1 MLHLL
6 FGRSGSGKTHFVRQ
20 ELHRL
25 AGQGEQKL
33 MLLVPEQFS
42 FESERAMLRLLGP
55 RRAAE
60 VEVVS
65 FTRLADAAFRR
76 FGGCCGKR
84 LDDGGRSILMSLAL
98 EQTADHLPLYQK
110 HTQTPELV
118 SMMLTASAELKMC
131 AVAPQELSRAAEQM
145 EDGTLREKMKELS
158 LILSAYEA
166 LVAQSYLDPQDDL
179 TRLKEVLRAHRFFE
193 GYTVF
198 VDSFKS
204 FTAQELG
211 ILELALCQAK
221 EVTVALCADG
231 PRQADAEM
239 SLFTPVYQTARSLMR
254 LARQNSVAV
263 AAPVTLE
270 PGVRFCGAGI
280 RAVEEGA
287 YRGRRIPLRG
297 DTGDVALYA
306 ARSTYDEAAY
316 VAMTIRRM
324 VMEEG
329 YRYRDFTIL
338 ARSPEAYRSNLDAAL
353 ERWDIPYFMD
363 DPRAIDTEP
372 LMRLV
377 LCAFQ
382 AARSG
387 YRSDDVFAC
396 LKTGLCGYTAEEI
409 SLIENYVFLWRLS
422 GREWLETWSR
432 HPRGFAGE
440 LTEQDAQQ
448 LSQINELRER
458 IIAPLRQFADSVRM
472 ADGETSARAVYRFL
486 LALEVPG
493 HVKQMCRRMKE
504 MGEPELADRQFRLWE
519 LLMQIL
525 DQMALVLK
533 GRVLTAQ
540 RFGELLR
547 LVIASG
553 TIGSIPQGLDE
564 VTVGAADRSRPA
576 DPKVVFLLGAV
587 QGEFPRNPSPDG
599 VFSDEERRA
608 LIQMGLPL
616 NGTMEDSSMDER
628 LMAYTVMAAPTER
641 LFVTYPAADMDGAAK
656 APSSIVS
663 EIRSI
668 LPDIPV
674 QSRYLLP
681 EESFANSEQPAFEMT
696 ARLWGQSSVLSS
708 TLKELFSRREGY
720 TERMAALRRV
730 HERAPA
736 AFENPVRARML
747 FEQMRHISATQIESY
762 HLCRF
767 QYFCRYGL
775 GAKERRPAELNAL
788 EYGSLIHYLL
798 EHLLREQ
805 GARALAALGPEEL
818 KQLILSCIE
827 RYVEEQLGGAEDKS
841 PRFRFLVARIA
852 DSAQVVISHIAKE
865 LAQSKF
871 QPAAFELELKE
882 GGEFPPL
889 KITLPNGETA
899 TVEGKIDRVDVMEL
913 DGVKYVRIIDYKTGK
928 KEFRL
933 SDVLYGVNLQMLI
946 YLAALIQNG
955 RFCPAGILY
964 MPAVRP
970 VISAAKGQ
978 SIEALTATVEK
989 KLRMNGL
996 LLDDSRVIQG
1006 MEEQAEGKYIPVAL
1020 KDGKP
1025 AKTESI
1031 VNAPQLDGVMEYI
1044 KDLTGQMVQTLHGG
1058 DVAALPL
1065 TGEHNAC
1072 QYCPYFAVCGHEDA
1086 DGGRDCLRLD
1096 KAETL
1101 RQILKEETGKEGDE
1115 NG

>member
-6 FGRSGSGKTHFVRQ
+6 FGRSGSGKTHIVRQ

-25 AGQGEQKL
+25 AGRGEQKL

-55 RRAAE
+55 RHAAE

-98 EQTADHLPLYQK
+98 EQIADHLPLYQK

-118 SMMLTASAELKMC
+118 SMMLTASAEMKMC
-131 AVAPQELSRAAEQM
+131 AVAPQELSRAAEKM

-158 LILSAYEA
+158 LILAAYEA

-179 TRLKEVLRAHRFFE
+179 TRLKEVLQIHRFFE

-211 ILELALCQAK
+211 ILELAFCHAK

-231 PRQADAEM
+231 LGKADAEM

-254 LARQNSVAV
+254 LARQNSVSV
-263 AAPVTLE
+263 AAPVILE
-270 PGVRFCGAGI
+270 PGIRFQNEGV
-280 RAVEEGA
+280 RAVENSA
-287 YRGRRIPLRG
+287 YRGKHTPVRG
-297 DTGDVALYA
+297 DAGDVVLYS

-324 VMEEG
+324 VMEQG

-353 ERWDIPYFMD
+353 ERWEIPYFMD

-377 LCAFQ
+377 LCAFA
-382 AARSG
+382 AARSSF
-387 YRSDDVFAC
+387 RSDDVFAC
-396 LKTGLCGYTAEEI
+396 LKTGLCGYSAEEI
-409 SLIENYVFLWRLS
+409 SFLENYTYLWKLT
-422 GREWLETWSR
+422 GREWLEPWTR

-440 LTEQDAQQ
+440 LTEEDAEQ
-448 LSQINELRER
+448 LVLLNELRQR
-458 IIAPLRQFADSVRM
+458 IIMPLREFANLVRL
-472 ADGETSARAVYRFL
+472 ADGETTSRAIYQFL
-486 LALEVPG
+486 LALEVPE
-493 HVKQMCRRMKE
+493 HVKQMCRKMKAL
-504 MGEPELADRQFRLWE
+504 GETELASRQYRLWE

-525 DQMALVLK
+525 DQMALVLREK
-533 GRVLTAQ
+533 VLTAQ

-547 LVIASG
+547 LVIASS

-564 VTVGAADRSRPA
+564 VTIGAADRSRPA

-599 VFSDEERRA
+599 VFSDEERRV

-628 LMAYTVMAAPTER
+628 LMAYTVMAAPSER
-641 LFVTYPAADMDGAAK
+641 LIVTYPAADMDGAAK
-656 APSSIVS
+656 APSSIVG

-668 LPDIPV
+668 LPDVAI

-681 EESFANSEQPAFEMT
+681 EECFANSEQSAFELT
-696 ARLWGQSSVLSS
+696 ARLWGQSSVLAS
-708 TLKELFSRREGY
+708 TLKELFSGKEGY
-720 TERMAALRRV
+720 PERMSALRRV

-736 AFENPVRARML
+736 AFENPARARML
-747 FEQMRHISATQIESY
+747 FEKLRHISATQLESY

-775 GAKERRPAELNAL
+775 SAKERRPAELNAL

-798 EHLLREQ
+798 EHLLKEQ
-805 GARALAALGPEEL
+805 GAKALSILEEDVL
-818 KQLILSCIE
+818 KQLILTCIE

-841 PRFRFLVARIA
+841 PRFRFLVNRIA
-852 DSAQVVISHIAKE
+852 DSAQVVVAHIAKE

-913 DGVKYVRIIDYKTGK
+913 DGTTYVRIIDYKTGK

-933 SDVLYGVNLQMLI
+933 SDVLYGVNMQMLI

-955 RFCPAGILY
+955 RFAPAGILY
-964 MPAVRP
+964 MPSVRP
-970 VISAAKGQ
+970 VISAARG
-978 SIEALTATVEK
+978 EAPDSLEAVVEK

-1006 MEEQAEGKYIPVAL
+1006 MEEQAAGKFIPVAL

-1025 AKTESI
+1025 AKTES
-1031 VNAPQLDGVMEYI
+1031 VVSELQLNKVMDYI
-1044 KDLTGQMVQTLHGG
+1044 KTLAGQMVQTLHEG
-1058 DVAALPL
+1058 DVAAQPL

-1072 QYCPYFAVCGHEDA
+1072 LFCPYTAVCGHETA
-1086 DGGRDCLRLD
+1086 DGGRDCQRFD
-1096 KAETL
+1096 KNDTL
-1101 RQILKEETGKEGDE
+1101 RQIVGGSTEKEGDA

>member
-6 FGRSGSGKTHFVRQ
+6 FGRSGSGKTHYVRQ

-55 RRAAE
+55 RHAAE

-118 SMMLTASAELKMC
+118 SMMLTASAEMKMC

-158 LILSAYEA
+158 LILAAYEA

-179 TRLKEVLRAHRFFE
+179 TRLKEVLLMHRFFE

-211 ILELALCQAK
+211 ILELAFYHAK

-231 PRQADAEM
+231 LGKADAEM

-263 AAPVTLE
+263 AAPVVLE
-270 PGVRFCGAGI
+270 PGVRFRNAGVK
-280 RAVEEGA
+280 AVENST
-287 YRGRRIPLRG
+287 YRGRHTPVRG
-297 DTGDVALYA
+297 DAGDVVLYS

-324 VMEEG
+324 VMEQG

-353 ERWDIPYFMD
+353 ERWEIPYFMD

-377 LCAFQ
+377 LCAFS

-387 YRSDDVFAC
+387 YRSDDMFAC
-396 LKTGLCGYTAEEI
+396 LKTGLCGYSPEEI
-409 SLIENYVFLWRLS
+409 SLLENYTFLWKLS

-440 LTEQDAQQ
+440 LTEEDAQQ
-448 LSQINELRER
+448 LVLLNELRQR
-458 IIAPLRQFADSVRM
+458 IVLPLRQFADSVRL
-472 ADGETSARAVYRFL
+472 ANGEKASRAIYQLL
-486 LALEVPG
+486 LALEVPE
-493 HVKQMCRRMKE
+493 HVKQMCRKMKA
-504 MGEPELADRQFRLWE
+504 MGETELASRQYRLWE

-525 DQMALVLK
+525 DQMALVLREK
-533 GRVLTAQ
+533 VLTAQ

-547 LVIASG
+547 LVIASS

-599 VFSDEERRA
+599 VFSDEERRT
-608 LIQMGLPL
+608 LIQLGLPL

-628 LMAYTVMAAPTER
+628 LMAYTVMAAPSER
-641 LFVTYPAADMDGAAK
+641 LIVTYPAADMDGAAK
-656 APSSIVS
+656 APSSIVG

-668 LPDIPV
+668 LPDVAI
-674 QSRYLLP
+674 QSRFLLP
-681 EESFANSEQPAFEMT
+681 EETFANSEQSAFEIT

-708 TLKELFSRREGY
+708 TLKELFSGREGY
-720 TERMAALRRV
+720 SEKLSALRRV

-736 AFENPVRARML
+736 AFENPARARML
-747 FEQMRHISATQIESY
+747 FEKLRHISATQLESY

-775 GAKERRPAELNAL
+775 SAKERRPAELNAL

-798 EHLLREQ
+798 EHLLKEQ
-805 GARALAALGPEEL
+805 GAEALSVLEEDAL
-818 KQLILSCIE
+818 KKLILICIE
-827 RYVEEQLGGAEDKS
+827 RYVEEQLGGAQDKS
-841 PRFRFLVARIA
+841 PRFRFLVNRIA
-852 DSAQVVISHIAKE
+852 DSAQVVVAHIAKE

-871 QPAAFELELKE
+871 QPAAFELELRE

-913 DGVKYVRIIDYKTGK
+913 DGTTYVRIIDYKTGK

-933 SDVLYGVNLQMLI
+933 SDVLYGVNMQMLI

-955 RFCPAGILY
+955 RFAPAGILY
-964 MPAVRP
+964 MPSVRP
-970 VISAAKGQ
+970 VISAARGE
-978 SIEALTATVEK
+978 SPDSLEAAVEK

-1006 MEEQAEGKYIPVAL
+1006 MEEQAAGKFIPVAL

-1025 AKTESI
+1025 AKTES
-1031 VNAPQLDGVMEYI
+1031 VVSEPQLNKVMEYI
-1044 KDLTGQMVQTLHGG
+1044 KDLAGKMVQTLHEG
-1058 DVAALPL
+1058 DVAAQPL
-1065 TGEHNAC
+1065 IGEHNAC
-1072 QYCPYFAVCGHEDA
+1072 LYCPYTAVCGHETA
-1086 DGGRDCLRLD
+1086 DGGRDCQRFD
-1096 KAETL
+1096 KNDTL
-1101 RQILKEETGKEGDE
+1101 SQILGEVTEKEGDA